1 MGYSH
6 KELKG
11 MTQTD
16 SSQAMHA
23 PRMHRYPVQR
33 LHGLLPFVS
42 APQKLVFRELSPD
55 NFNLLKLH

>member
-6 KELKG
+6 KKLKN

-42 APQKLVFRELSPD
+42 RPKSWFFV
-55 NFNLLKLH
+55 N